1 MRSFIK
7 FGIGCWTRKIEL
19 SKSMKL
25 TKGKMS
31 LKQEQNSYSSLPVQQ
46 EADCDLELLDKAFA
60 RMPCVG
66 LGETCA
72 NAEIAFM

>member
-31 LKQEQNSYSSLPVQQ
+31 LKQEQNSYSSLLEQQ
-46 EADCDLELLDKAFA
+46 ESDCDLELLDVPFA
-60 RMPCVG
+60 CTPRIG